1 MKQTNPTYKTKL
13 FYGLLVIVPIAAI
26 IVVLAKI
33 IELIELLA
41 KSLGLDSYL
50 STSIV
55 IVLALAGIILLC
67 YGIGSL
73 VHTRIGSWSFD
84 KFEQLLLTKIPGYRI
99 IKNIF
104 IDVSGENVKAY
115 KPALLKLGSDGT
127 AVLGFIMEYNENG
140 TTTVFVPH
148 SPVLTVGTIY
158 VVENNRVT
166 PLESGHLAMIN
177 CLSEWGTG
185 SSKVLG
191 TTEMK

>member
-1 MKQTNPTYKTKL
+1 ML
-13 FYGLLVIVPIAAI
+13 VPIAAI
-26 IVVLAKI
+26 VVVLARI
-33 IELIELLA
+33 IELIEMLA

-50 STSIV
+50 SISLV
-55 IVLALAGIILLC
+55 IVLALAGIILIC
-67 YGIGSL
+67 YGVGSL

-99 IKNIF
+99 IKNTF

-115 KPALLKLGSDGT
+115 KPALIKLGLDGA
-127 AVLGFIMEYNENG
+127 AVLGFMMEYNENG
-140 TTTVFVPH
+140 TITIFVPN

-158 VVENNRVT
+158 IVEENRVT

-185 SSKVLG
+185 SNKVLG